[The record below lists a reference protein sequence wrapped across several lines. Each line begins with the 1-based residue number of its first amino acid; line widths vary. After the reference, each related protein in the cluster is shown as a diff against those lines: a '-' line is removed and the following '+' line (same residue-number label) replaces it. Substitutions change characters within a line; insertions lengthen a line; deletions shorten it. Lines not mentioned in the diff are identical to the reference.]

1 MRLSDIIIETEE
13 VSELNINATSAGNSN
28 DKPQN
33 FLSRLKTNLQQV
45 HPFNSNT
52 RARAKGIKQL
62 GKSANEV
69 MKQYQTF
76 LGTSGM
82 STPTLGHLTG
92 WMQQQGL
99 PLTGRVDA
107 LIKQVQSSASPTPT
121 TDPAATPQP
130 TAAPAAT
137 QGADNQVAQQ
147 PGAATPPPTGG
158 KLTPQQ
164 IAAKKAEIQGK
175 RAAGQTTASQT
186 GSGFSD
192 FVKAG
197 GTKLTG
203 ANPDGSP
210 KFTKVREDAGNDLP
224 LDNKM
229 VSQIISA
236 AVAEKN
242 SKTSNTVRQASRTGN
257 QSTAAGTPTT
267 GTSTSG
273 GTGGGSVNRSS
284 NGQQAPAI
292 NTAAVVA
299 YYKKLD
305 QNGRKALRTQL
316 DQADAELAKTQQTQS
331 VDPVNEQVG
340 YSRFLGMSL

>member
-1 MRLSDIIIETEE
+1 MRLSDIIKETET
-13 VSELNINATSAGNSN
+13 VSELNINAASASTSS
-28 DKPQN
+28 DRPQN
-33 FLSRLKTNLQQV
+33 FVSRMKTNLQRV
-45 HPFNSNT
+45 NPFNGNT
-52 RARAKGIKQL
+52 RARAVGIKQL
-62 GKSANEV
+62 GNSANEL
-69 MKQYQTF
+69 MRKYQTA
-76 LGTSGM
+76 LGSSAMETA
-82 STPTLGHLTG
+82 TLGHLTG
-92 WMQQQGL
+92 WMKQQGL
-99 PLTGRVDA
+99 PLTGRVNA
-107 LIKQVQSSASPTPT
+107 LIKQVQSTN
-121 TDPAATPQP
+121 
-130 TAAPAAT
+130 APKNN
-137 QGADNQVAQQ
+137 GADNGDPASNPPAQDTSANTNPASSMDAEKAKQ
-147 PGAATPPPTGG
+147 ANVKARLQSKQGLGNKTP
-158 KLTPQQ
+158 
-164 IAAKKAEIQGK
+164 
-175 RAAGQTTASQT
+175 
-186 GSGFSD
+186 SGFGN

-197 GTKLTG
+197 GEKITG
-203 ANPDGSP
+203 ANPDGSV
-210 KFTKVREDAGNDLP
+210 KTVKTREDVGDDIP

-236 AVAEKN
+236 SVAEKN
-242 SKTSNTVRQASRTGN
+242 DKASGTSN
-257 QSTAAGTPTT
+257 QSTAT